1 MSDPEEQKIVVGF
14 RLKRRNQSF
23 LKDLANYVGVTET
36 EVIDFLLD
44 AARLDI
50 MNVARKLKE
59 NNVEKWG

>member
-59 NNVEKWG
+59 TNVEKWG